1 MGRSPRWF
9 VCVMKMK
16 IEWDVWYGVFRGESD
31 DACRRNRSDCFALF
45 KTQNAVTATS
55 NIPPPHHHHS
65 IWQATADTTNVE
77 IMRRTLTIQLDEYD
91 ATLSPAFNPC
101 TSNADTRSA
110 TKSYNWA

>member
-1 MGRSPRWF
+1 MN
-9 VCVMKMK
+9 MK
-16 IEWDVWYGVFRGESD
+16 IEWDVMVFSVVSRMTRVGGSE
-31 DACRRNRSDCFALF
+31 RLFRSV
-45 KTQNAVTATS
+45 QNAVTATS
-55 NIPPPHHHHS
+55 NIPPPHHHS

-77 IMRRTLTIQLDEYD
+77 IMRRTLTIQLDEYE